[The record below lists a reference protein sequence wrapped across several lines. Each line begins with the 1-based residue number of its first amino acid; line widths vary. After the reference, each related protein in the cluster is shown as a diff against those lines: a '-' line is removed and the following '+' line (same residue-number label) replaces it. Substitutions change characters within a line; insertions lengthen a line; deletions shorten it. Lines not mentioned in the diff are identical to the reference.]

1 VKKIFKRE
9 RERERERERTFN
21 NQASI
26 RTLVTLHRTHGGQ
39 ADFRE
44 EEPS

>member
-9 RERERERERTFN
+9 RRERTFN

-26 RTLVTLHRTHGGQ
+26 RTLVALHRTHGGQ

-44 EEPS
+44 EELFSAG